1 MCFDDI
7 HYICSHACDTIKPEW
22 KAEST
27 VWCNGHNK
35 SRDKNRDNKLRTQIP
50 LLSKVKEGG
59 WKAQKLLWITFPL
72 EGLDIVP
79 SQGWVPARGCV
90 FCMPHSAGRDR
101 LSHECSPRFLIP
113 HSTGRTWQQT
123 SIAFTNFAHSSTF
136 PILQRPHSCV
146 TCVKHIALAVRH

>member
-1 MCFDDI
+1 MIFII
-7 HYICSHACDTIKPEW
+7 HVATRVIQLSLSGKRSPPFGAMITIKAGIRTEI
-22 KAEST
+22 T
-27 VWCNGHNK
+27 
-35 SRDKNRDNKLRTQIP
+35 RTQIL

-113 HSTGRTWQQT
+113 HSTGWTWQQT

-146 TCVKHIALAVRH
+146 ICVKHIALAVGH